1 MEYLSLYCCK
11 AKVQQVKLD
20 LLMVEC
26 TESELV
32 DMQHENSSLTNQ
44 AVSSLLPASAAED
57 EADGNLLEPPHLI
70 NNVIQP
76 DAFEDEETESFSL
89 LGSLGTGSQEQQNS
103 LQGEPQIIFSVD
115 PVNEFMMFYYNSG
128 GEIREEIIE
137 NSLVMLV
144 TIAERYE
151 MFERPESHFEEQSH
165 LNINNIIAQT
175 QQQYSFDDD
184 EASEPIFTEENTGA
198 RRHYQVQ
205 HQNFI
210 QQSSLEDEPSE
221 LVFSVDPVNEFI
233 MFHYNLSEDMEG
245 EPID

>member
-1 MEYLSLYCCK
+1 MHR
-11 AKVQQVKLD
+11 
-20 LLMVEC
+20 

-44 AVSSLLPASAAED
+44 AVSSLLLSASPAED
-57 EADGNLLEPPHLI
+57 EADGNLLELPHLI

-128 GEIREEIIE
+128 GEIREEIVE

-144 TIAERYE
+144 IIAERHE
-151 MFERPESHFEEQSH
+151 IFERPESHFEEQSH
-165 LNINNIIAQT
+165 LNINNIAQT

-184 EASEPIFTEENTGA
+184 DEATEPIFTEENTGA

-210 QQSSLEDEPSE
+210 QQSLLEDEPSE

>member
-76 DAFEDEETESFSL
+76 DAFEDEETVIFLIRKFRNWKS
-89 LGSLGTGSQEQQNS
+89 GTTNS

-184 EASEPIFTEENTGA
+184 EATEPIFTEENTGA